1 MDETVIRHNSEA
13 YEVDP
18 FVKRVVTV
26 KPEDVA
32 VYRFNRRVSQ
42 EEFDAVT
49 AKLEEKMGSIP
60 FVLLSSDMDLTV
72 LKQSS
77 SSRPVHIA

>member
-1 MDETVIRHNSEA
+1 VDQDAFEEI
-13 YEVDP
+13 DP

-32 VYRFNRRVSQ
+32 VYRFNRPVDP
-42 EEFDAVT
+42 EVFNAVK

-60 FVLLSSDMDLTV
+60 FVLIGSDIDLTV